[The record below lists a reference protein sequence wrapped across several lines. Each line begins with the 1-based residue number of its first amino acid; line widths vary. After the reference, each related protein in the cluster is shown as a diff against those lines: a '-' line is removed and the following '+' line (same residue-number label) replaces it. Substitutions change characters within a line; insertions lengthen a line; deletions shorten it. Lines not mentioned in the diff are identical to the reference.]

1 MLKPSTL
8 GCHACSLLPLALV
21 WTIKVGKPI
30 ICCCSL
36 VLGSL
41 QSSCLSSSEAF
52 PEKAKCVTQH
62 AWLSTRPGTQGAV
75 GESPC
80 SAGHGDSW
88 KVSELWC
95 GEAEDPSL
103 CSKRDVL
110 STATV
115 DWLDLGS
122 IFPHRPHA
130 DRDVVYVGRDLQVPG
145 ISEWE
150 RALEFM
156 L

>member
-1 MLKPSTL
+1 MSHPV
-8 GCHACSLLPLALV
+8 PLDTVTAG
-21 WTIKVGKPI
+21 KCQNCGAGKPRI
-30 ICCCSL
+30 
-36 VLGSL
+36 
-41 QSSCLSSSEAF
+41 
-52 PEKAKCVTQH
+52 H
-62 AWLSTRPGTQGAV
+62 
-75 GESPC
+75 
-80 SAGHGDSW
+80 
-88 KVSELWC
+88 
-95 GEAEDPSL
+95 L

-130 DRDVVYVGRDLQVPG
+130 DRDVVCVGRDLQVPG